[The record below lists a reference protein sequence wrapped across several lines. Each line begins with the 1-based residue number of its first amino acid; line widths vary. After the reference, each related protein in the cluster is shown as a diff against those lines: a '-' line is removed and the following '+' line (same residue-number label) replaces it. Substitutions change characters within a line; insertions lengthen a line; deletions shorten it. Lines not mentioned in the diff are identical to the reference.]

1 LNKVWVDNGKIHFK
15 KSFSPHE
22 IETAECLGFS
32 QVEDVITVDPRL
44 TFKKS
49 LFEWMKY
56 AFPTLMLTPSEEA
69 NRQYLFA
76 QLKAIYDHN
85 QQDFVNNFFSQA
97 QYEQDLYGHQ
107 IDALSVMAHRKYN
120 LLSFEQG
127 LGKTITSA
135 TLSKIFGIR
144 RTIVICP
151 ALVKWNWYHELSEKW
166 GYDMLKFTVL
176 DRNRRKM
183 ITAFEE
189 WWVIVNYEMID
200 KFFSHLIRDDVRHI
214 IIDECQYI
222 KNAKTKRYAGVEKL
236 VTAFPNAR
244 ITLLSGTPITNRV
257 NDLFAYMKLT
267 GHKLGENNAKFMRT
281 YTTSTSGRGGARV
294 TGAKNIEELRFRIS
308 NFMIRKKTDECID
321 LPDLIINKYHFENED
336 FEKEYNE
343 VLEQLMR
350 SKDNYD
356 DTLDPQQKAQIKTK
370 MKASLHTLNR
380 IIAIA
385 KVKGITGLIDQLNDM
400 GRKVVVFSSY
410 TDPLNRMLEHYG
422 TKAVKIDGSI
432 NAYDRDQ
439 YIQKF
444 ISDPNTMVF
453 LGNVKA
459 AGVGINLV
467 NSHDVIFTN
476 FPFTPDDLEQPYK
489 RLHRIGQATA
499 VNVYYTICKDTI
511 DEYIY
516 DMITDKTLDIN
527 ALIDDG
533 KTGVVDYET
542 IPNRLFSA
550 LVNDYK
556 RKKGLPVTEV
566 KDFEPVK

>member
-1 LNKVWVDNGKIHFK
+1 MSTVWVDNGKIHFK
-15 KSFSPHE
+15 KPWSPHE
-22 IETAECLGFS
+22 VETAACLGFT
-32 QVEDVITVDPRL
+32 QIEDVVTVDPRL

-49 LFEWMKY
+49 LFDWMKY
-56 AFPTLMLTPSEEA
+56 AMPSMMLAPSSQA
-69 NRQYLFA
+69 QRSHIFS
-76 QLKAIYDHN
+76 QLKAIYEVN
-85 QQDFVNNFFSQA
+85 EQDFVSNFFSQA
-97 QYEQDLYGHQ
+97 QYERELYRHQ
-107 IDALSVMAHRKYN
+107 IEALGVMAHRKYN

-144 RTIVICP
+144 RTLVICP
-151 ALVKWNWYHELSEKW
+151 SLIKWNWYHELTEKW

-189 WWVIVNYEMID
+189 WWCIVNYEMVD
-200 KFFSHLIRDDVRHI
+200 KFFNHLTKDPVRHI

-222 KNAKTKRYAGVEKL
+222 KNSKTARYKGIERL
-236 VTAFPNAR
+236 VQAFPEAR

-267 GHKLGENNAKFMRT
+267 GHHLGSNNAKFLRT
-281 YTTSTSGRGGARV
+281 YTTSTSGRGGAKV
-294 TGAKNIEELRFRIS
+294 TGAKNIDELRFRIS

-321 LPDLIINKYHFENED
+321 LPALIINKYYFDNDD
-336 FEKEYNE
+336 FEDEYNE
-343 VLEQLMR
+343 VLDQLMR
-350 SKDNYD
+350 NKDNYD
-356 DTLDPQQKAQIKTK
+356 ETMDAQQKAQIKTK

-385 KVKGITGLIDQLNDM
+385 KVKGIIGLIDQLIEM
-400 GRKVVVFSSY
+400 GRKVVVYSSY
-410 TDPLNRMLEHYG
+410 TDPLNRLLEHYG
-422 TKAVKIDGSI
+422 PKAVKIDGSV
-432 NAYDRDQ
+432 NSYDRDQ

-444 ISDPNTMVF
+444 INDPGTLIF

-467 NSHDVIFTN
+467 NAHDVIFTN

-489 RLHRIGQATA
+489 RLHRIGQTKA
-499 VNVYYTICKDTI
+499 VNVYYTICKETI

-516 DMITDKTLDIN
+516 DMITDKTQDIN

-533 KTGVVDYET
+533 KTGVVDYT
-542 IPNRLFSA
+542 NIPNRLFSE

-556 RKKGLPVTEV
+556 RKKGLPVAEK
-566 KDFEPVK
+566 KDFESVK